1 MEGVYINIHFKNY
14 IQHEFELLFD
24 NDNSNWWGRG
34 DKNFWSR
41 RLVLRGTASLENDP
55 YKQIYYAVKYD
66 RKDLKAYV
74 EFKIKNTYD
83 GENFDELLDEIQ
95 KQCPD
100 CEKFQWKDER
110 TLRWHNVV
118 YGWEDT
124 KRALFE
130 IINYTKEPI
139 EKYFK
144 KEKIDGQ
151 FEKCPVNLCNSQ
163 EEVSLETLTLQQLL
177 SLNLAIPDYQR
188 IYCWDEKT
196 IRTLWDDIQAISDS
210 EQYRL
215 GTIILQRKKDTYDII
230 DGQQRLVTL
239 SLFLSELH
247 IKDISLLQQ
256 QYQALLAEKYI
267 AYNKFFIGNLLTAVR
282 RNNRRNFAERIW
294 NRIEFNVLILNDSS
308 IDLAYT
314 FFSNENSRGKELSD
328 FDLLKA
334 HHLRFVT
341 DNQEQSMHL
350 AKKWDKMILRAE
362 DTESKAERDYIRTL
376 SIYIY
381 RLRHWIRNNT
391 WDNNEKYRVKR
402 EYEAAPYIPEIPP
415 FGERFHWNE
424 SIQGGSHFFGFV
436 ETMRSQFKSF
446 TETSSYKAI
455 HCLDTETHWWYRDII
470 ESLLFGYY
478 LKFKEAYLAD
488 ALLLIAK
495 YISLHRFQNEKANFG
510 KLLQYA
516 SDSKIIMMIDRA
528 TSPTFFLA
536 ELLRRIREMDLVVA
550 QTNIQK
556 RYQDRL
562 YKCLHLC
569 ISEVEINIIANLYI

>member
-14 IQHEFELLFD
+14 IQHEFELLYD

-34 DKNFWSR
+34 DNNFCAR
-41 RLVLRGTASLENDP
+41 RVVLRGPVSMDNDP
-55 YKQIYYAVKYD
+55 YKQISYAVRYD
-66 RKDLKAYV
+66 RKDSKAYV
-74 EFKIKNTYD
+74 EFEVKKTYD
-83 GENFDELLDEIQ
+83 GENFDELLDELKI
-95 KQCPD
+95 QCPD
-100 CEKFQWKDER
+100 CDKFQWKDER
-110 TLRWHNVV
+110 ILRWHTVV
-118 YGWEDT
+118 NGWEDS
-124 KRALFE
+124 KHALWE

-139 EKYFK
+139 ENFFK
-144 KEKIDGQ
+144 KENVDAQ
-151 FEKCPVNLCNSQ
+151 FEKCPVNLNDSQ
-163 EEVSLETLTLQQLL
+163 EEVFLETLTLQQLL
-177 SLNLAIPDYQR
+177 SLNLVIPDYQR

-196 IRTLWDDIQAISDS
+196 IRTLWDDIQEISDS

-215 GTIILQRKKDTYDII
+215 GTVILQKKNDSYDII

-247 IKDISLLQQ
+247 ISGIELLRQ
-256 QYQALLAEKYI
+256 QYQSLLAEKYI
-267 AYNKFFIGNLLTAVR
+267 AYNKFFIGNLLTTIR
-282 RNNRRNFAERIW
+282 RNNRRKLAEKLWR
-294 NRIEFNVLILNDSS
+294 RIEFNVLILNDSS

-314 FFSNENSRGKELSD
+314 FFSNENSRGKALSD

-350 AKKWDKMILRAE
+350 AKKWDNMILKAE
-362 DTESKAERDYIRTL
+362 ETESNAERDYIRIL

-381 RLRHWIRNNT
+381 RLRHWIRKNT
-391 WDNNEKYRVKR
+391 WDNNSKYRVKR

-424 SIQGGSHFFGFV
+424 SIQGGTHFFGFV

-446 TETSSYKAI
+446 AETSSYKAI
-455 HCLDTETHWWYRDII
+455 HSLDTETHWWYRDVI
-470 ESLLFGYY
+470 ESLLFCYY
-478 LKFKEAYLAD
+478 LKFGEAYFAD
-488 ALLLIAK
+488 ALFLVAK
-495 YISLHRFQNEKANFG
+495 YISLHRFQNAKANFG

-516 SDSKIIMMIDRA
+516 SDSEIVMMIDRA

-536 ELLRRIREMDLVVA
+536 ELLRRIREMDLITA

-556 RYQDRL
+556 RYQNRL
-562 YKCLHLC
+562 YKCLQIC
-569 ISEVEINIIANLYI
+569 VSDVEIDTIANLYK